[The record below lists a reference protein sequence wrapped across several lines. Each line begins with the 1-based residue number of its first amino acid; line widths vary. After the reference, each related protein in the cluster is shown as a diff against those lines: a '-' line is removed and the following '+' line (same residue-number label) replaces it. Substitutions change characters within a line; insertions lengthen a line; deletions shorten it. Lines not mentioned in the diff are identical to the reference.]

1 MRLGFIGTGKIASS
15 VIIGI
20 CNSNIK
26 YKQIFISP
34 RNKKIALGL
43 KKKFKKV
50 TISKTNQEIIDNS
63 DWIFLSVTPSVGKKI
78 IKDLKFRT
86 NQKVISFISTITLS
100 QLKKMIKNLKFK
112 KNKKLII
119 FISTITLSQ
128 LKKMIKKKIDIVRA
142 IPLPPISLREGPVPI
157 CPPNKKVKA
166 FFDKLGSTVEI
177 KNEKLS
183 INFWSTSG
191 MMASYYNMLNTM
203 SVWLNKRGVKK
214 LDAQKYVTS
223 LFLAL
228 SKDAVINS
236 NKDLKLLVKDSQT
249 SKGLNEQGLKEMT
262 KKDVYKSLT
271 STLNS
276 IYKRLDK

>member
-15 VIIGI
+15 VITGI
-20 CNSNIK
+20 CNSSIIYENIT
-26 YKQIFISP
+26 ISP
-34 RNKKIALGL
+34 RNRKIANNLKKRFKKIKIA
-43 KKKFKKV
+43 KN
-50 TISKTNQEIIDNS
+50 NQEIINNS
-63 DWIFLSVTPSVGKKI
+63 DWVFLSVTPTVGKKI
-78 IKDLKFRT
+78 IKDLKFRS

-100 QLKKMIKNLKFK
+100 QLKKMIKK
-112 KNKKLII
+112 KV
-119 FISTITLSQ
+119 
-128 LKKMIKKKIDIVRA
+128 DIVRA
-142 IPLPPISLREGPVPI
+142 IPLPPISLKEGPVPI

-191 MMASYYNMLNTM
+191 LMASYYNMLDTI

-236 NKDLKLLVKDSQT
+236 TKDLKLLIKESQT
-249 SKGLNEQGLKEMT
+249 PKGLNEQGLKEMI
-262 KKDVYKSLT
+262 KKDVYKSVV

-276 IYKRLDK
+276 IHKRLDK

>member
-15 VIIGI
+15 VITGI
-20 CNSNIK
+20 CNSSIIYKNI
-26 YKQIFISP
+26 IVSP
-34 RNKKIALGL
+34 RNKKIANNL
-43 KKKFKKV
+43 KKKFKK
-50 TISKTNQEIIDNS
+50 IKIAKNNQEIINNS
-63 DWIFLSVTPSVGKKI
+63 DWVFLSVTPTVGEKI
-78 IKDLKFRT
+78 IKDLKFRS
-86 NQKVISFISTITLS
+86 NQKVIS
-100 QLKKMIKNLKFK
+100 
-112 KNKKLII
+112 

-142 IPLPPISLREGPVPI
+142 IPLPPISLKEGPVPI

-191 MMASYYNMLNTM
+191 LMASYYNMLDTI
-203 SVWLNKRGVKK
+203 SVWLNKKGVKK

-236 NKDLKLLVKDSQT
+236 TKDLKLLIKESQT
-249 SKGLNEQGLKEMT
+249 PKGLNEQGLKEMIE
-262 KKDVYKSLT
+262 KDVYKSVV

-276 IYKRLDK
+276 IHKRLDK

>member
-15 VIIGI
+15 VITGI
-20 CNSNIK
+20 CNSSIIYKNI
-26 YKQIFISP
+26 IVSP
-34 RNKKIALGL
+34 RNKKIANNL
-43 KKKFKKV
+43 KKKFKK
-50 TISKTNQEIIDNS
+50 IKIAKNNQEIINNS
-63 DWIFLSVTPSVGKKI
+63 DWVFLSVTPTVGEKI
-78 IKDLKFRT
+78 IKDLKFKS
-86 NQKVISFISTITLS
+86 NQKVISFISTIT
-100 QLKKMIKNLKFK
+100 I
-112 KNKKLII
+112 
-119 FISTITLSQ
+119 SQ
-128 LKKMIKKKIDIVRA
+128 LKKMIKKNIDIVRA

-191 MMASYYNMLNTM
+191 MMASYYNILDTM
-203 SVWLNKRGVKK
+203 SVWLNKRGVRK
-214 LDAQKYVTS
+214 LDSQKYVTS

-236 NKDLKLLVKDSQT
+236 NKDLKLLIKDSQT
-249 SKGLNEQGLKEMT
+249 PKGLNEQGLKEMI
-262 KKDVYKSLT
+262 KRDVYKSVT

>member
-1 MRLGFIGTGKIASS
+1 MNIGFIGIGKIASS
-15 VIIGI
+15 VIFGI
-20 CNSNIK
+20 CNSKIK
-26 YKQIFISP
+26 YKNIFISP
-34 RNKKIALGL
+34 RNKKISFSL
-43 KKKFKKV
+43 KKKFNKII
-50 TISKTNQEIIDNS
+50 ISKNNQEVINNS
-63 DWIFLSVTPSVGKKI
+63 DWVFLSVTPTVGQKI
-78 IKDLKFRT
+78 IKDLKFRS

-100 QLKKMIKNLKFK
+100 QLKR
-112 KNKKLII
+112 
-119 FISTITLSQ
+119 
-128 LKKMIKKKIDIVRA
+128 MIKKEIDIVRA
-142 IPLPPISLREGPVPI
+142 IPLPPISIKEGPIPL
-157 CPPNKKVKA
+157 CPPNRKIKA

-191 MMASYYNMLNTM
+191 MMASYYKMLDTM
-203 SVWLNKRGVKK
+203 SVWLNKKGVKK

-228 SKDAVINS
+228 SKDAVLNA

-249 SKGLNEQGLKEMT
+249 PKGLNEQGLKEMI
-262 KKDVYKSLT
+262 KKDVYKSVT